1 MHFYIKNVLFNCFYL
16 KTECKYAI
24 ILAVIMSPGAIVGL
38 VLGIAAG
45 LVGVGFLLYFLVFR
59 EKFFRKQLREVD
71 RKFQFLH
78 ALLIGQDAQYVKRLE
93 IISRTNL
100 LYVEI
105 HTKYLKK
112 FKEIRDKHDANSQSA
127 LNNLRDLLDVKNFKG
142 FKETLVRVN
151 EIVDNYDKEV
161 NSLNSELLRV
171 VKPEEDCRQS
181 SLAYKESLRRIK
193 QDYYSK
199 ESELVMM
206 SNSFEEVF
214 KYIDELF
221 ENFEALVESAQYD
234 EANQILPKI
243 DEILHELTR
252 NMQDLPS
259 LCTLVSIVI
268 PEKIA
273 SVENAYKDL
282 VAEKY
287 PLYHLCVVQ
296 TLTEMKEQVDKFT
309 HRIRVFELAGIG
321 DKLEEMSE
329 KLDKFF
335 DLFDEEKVARESF
348 EQNNENVYSTVN
360 LIERRFI
367 TLRNRIPEVS
377 RVYVINEAHQNKI
390 NDIQNDI
397 NKVGALKRSLDT
409 FIHSATKQ
417 PYSLLVNKMN
427 ELSDASNSII
437 SDIDEYNS
445 YITSL
450 KNDAESAYNVV
461 YTFYDKVKNAE
472 AQIREINVPK
482 CTEKYA
488 ARFEKLYDLLNQIN
502 ILLTTKNTP
511 IDVDQV
517 NKLLR
522 DLFEISNDLLDD
534 GEVAQDYSMMVLA
547 ESSIM
552 YANRHRH
559 HLSDIDQLIDQA
571 ETFFRNGDFENASI
585 VANNALKKIKQEN
598 GR

>member
-1 MHFYIKNVLFNCFYL
+1 MG
-16 KTECKYAI
+16 TGAI
-24 ILAVIMSPGAIVGL
+24 IGLVAGIVVGL
-38 VLGIAAG
+38 VGI
-45 LVGVGFLLYFLVFR
+45 GFILYFFVFR
-59 EKFFRKQLREVD
+59 EKVFKKQLREID
-71 RKFQFLH
+71 RKFQYLH

-112 FKEIRDKHDANSQSA
+112 FKEIRDKHDANAQSA
-127 LNNLRDLLDVKNFKG
+127 LNNLRDLLDVKNFKA
-142 FKETLVRVN
+142 FKETMLHVN
-151 EIVDNYDKEV
+151 EIVEGYDKEV
-161 NSLNSELLRV
+161 QALNVELLRV

-181 SLAYKESLRRIK
+181 SLTYKESLRRIK

-214 KYIDELF
+214 KYIDQLF
-221 ENFEALVESAQYD
+221 EDFEGLVESAQYD

-243 DEILHELTR
+243 DEILHELTK

-259 LCTLVSIVI
+259 LCTMVSIVI
-268 PEKIA
+268 PEKII

-282 VAEKY
+282 VNDKF

-296 TLTEMKEQVDKFT
+296 TLTEMKEQIENFT
-309 HRIRVFELAGIG
+309 HRIRLFEINGIG
-321 DKLEEMSE
+321 EKLESMSE

-335 DLFDEEKVARESF
+335 DLFEEEKVARESF
-348 EQNNENVYSTVN
+348 EANNENVYSTVN
-360 LIERRFI
+360 LIERKFI
-367 TLRNRIPEVS
+367 KLRNTIPEVS
-377 RVYVINEAHQNKI
+377 KVFVINEAHQNKI

-427 ELSDASNSII
+427 ELSTASNSII
-437 SDIDEYNS
+437 SDIDEYNN
-445 YITSL
+445 YISSL
-450 KNDAESAYNVV
+450 KSDAESAYNVV
-461 YTFYDKVKNAE
+461 YAFYDKVKRAE
-472 AQIREINVPK
+472 QQVREINVAK
-482 CTEKYA
+482 CTEKYSPK
-488 ARFEKLYDLLNQIN
+488 FEKLYELLNSIN
-502 ILLTTKNTP
+502 NLLIHSP

-517 NKLLR
+517 NKLQR

-534 GEVAQDYSMMVLA
+534 GEVAQDYSMMILA
-547 ESSIM
+547 ENAIL
-552 YANRHRH
+552 YANRHRY
-559 HLSDIDQLIDQA
+559 HLSDIDQLINLA
-571 ETFFRNGDFENASI
+571 ETDFVNGDFEHASI
-585 VANNALKKIKQEN
+585 STSNALKKIKQEN
-598 GR
+598 GK

>member
-1 MHFYIKNVLFNCFYL
+1 MG
-16 KTECKYAI
+16 T
-24 ILAVIMSPGAIVGL
+24 GAIVGL
-38 VLGIAAG
+38 VLGILAG
-45 LVGVGFLLYFLVFR
+45 LVGIGLVLYFFVFR
-59 EKFFRKQLREVD
+59 EKVFKKQLREID
-71 RKFQFLH
+71 RKFQYLH

-112 FKEIRDKHDANSQSA
+112 FKEIRDRHDANAQSA
-127 LNNLRDLLDVKNFKG
+127 LNTLRDLLDVKNYKA
-142 FKETLVRVN
+142 FKESLVRVN
-151 EIVDNYDKEV
+151 DIVEGYDKEV
-161 NSLNSELLRV
+161 QALNVELLRV

-181 SLAYKESLRRIK
+181 SLTYKESLRRIK

-206 SNSFEEVF
+206 ANTFDEIF

-243 DEILHELTR
+243 DEILHELTK

-259 LCTLVSIVI
+259 LCTMVSIVI
-268 PEKIA
+268 PEKII
-273 SVENAYKDL
+273 SVENAYHEL
-282 VAEKY
+282 VEQKY

-296 TLTEMKEQVDKFT
+296 TLDEMKEQIETFT
-309 HRIRVFELAGIG
+309 KHIRLFEIVGIG
-321 DKLEEMSE
+321 DKLEKMSE
-329 KLDKFF
+329 KLDNYF
-335 DLFDEEKVARESF
+335 DLFEEEKVARESF
-348 EQNNENVYSTVN
+348 EANNENVYSTVN

-367 TLRNRIPEVS
+367 KLRNTIPEVS
-377 RVYVINEAHQNKI
+377 KVFVINEAHQNKI

-427 ELSDASNSII
+427 ELSTASNSII
-437 SDIDEYNS
+437 SDIDEYNN
-445 YITSL
+445 YISSL
-450 KNDAESAYNVV
+450 KSDAESAYNVV
-461 YTFYDKVKNAE
+461 YAFYDKVKKAE
-472 AQIREINVPK
+472 QQVRDINVAK
-482 CTEKYA
+482 CTEKYSPK
-488 ARFEKLYDLLNQIN
+488 FEKLYDLLNSIN
-502 ILLTTKNTP
+502 TLLTHSP

-534 GEVAQDYSMMVLA
+534 GEVAQDYSMMILA
-547 ESSIM
+547 ENAIL

-559 HLSDIDQLIDQA
+559 HLSDIDQLINLA
-571 ETFFRNGDFENASI
+571 ETDFMNGQFERASI
-585 VANNALKKIKQEN
+585 STNNALKKIKQEN
-598 GR
+598 GK

>member
-1 MHFYIKNVLFNCFYL
+1 M
-16 KTECKYAI
+16 T
-24 ILAVIMSPGAIVGL
+24 PGAIVGL
-38 VLGIAAG
+38 VLGIVAG
-45 LVGVGFLLYFLVFR
+45 LVGIGFILYFFVFR
-59 EKFFRKQLREVD
+59 EKVFKKQLREID
-71 RKFQFLH
+71 RKFQYLH

-112 FKEIRDKHDANSQSA
+112 FKEIRDKHDANAQSA
-127 LNNLRDLLDVKNFKG
+127 LNNLRDLLDVKNFKA
-142 FKETLVRVN
+142 FKETMIRVN
-151 EIVDNYDKEV
+151 EIVEGYDKEV
-161 NSLNSELLRV
+161 QALNVELLRV

-181 SLAYKESLRRIK
+181 SLTYKESLRRIK

-206 SNSFEEVF
+206 ANSFEEVF
-214 KYIDELF
+214 KYIDQLF
-221 ENFEALVESAQYD
+221 EDFEGLVESAQYD

-243 DEILHELTR
+243 DEILHELTK

-259 LCTLVSIVI
+259 LCTMVSIVI
-268 PEKIA
+268 PEKII

-282 VAEKY
+282 VNEKY

-296 TLTEMKEQVDKFT
+296 TLTEMKEQIENFT
-309 HRIRVFELAGIG
+309 HRIRLFEINGIG
-321 DKLEEMSE
+321 EKLESMSE

-335 DLFDEEKVARESF
+335 DLFEEEKVARESF
-348 EQNNENVYSTVN
+348 EANNENVYSTVN
-360 LIERRFI
+360 LIERKFI
-367 TLRNRIPEVS
+367 KLRNTIPEVS
-377 RVYVINEAHQNKI
+377 KVFVINEAHQNKI

-427 ELSDASNSII
+427 ELSTASNSII
-437 SDIDEYNS
+437 SDIDEYNN
-445 YITSL
+445 YIASL
-450 KNDAESAYNVV
+450 KSDAESAYNVV
-461 YTFYDKVKNAE
+461 YAFYDKVKKAE
-472 AQIREINVPK
+472 QQVREINVAK
-482 CTEKYA
+482 CSEKYA
-488 ARFEKLYDLLNQIN
+488 PKFEKLYELLNSIN
-502 ILLTTKNTP
+502 SLLTHSP

-517 NKLLR
+517 NKLQR

-534 GEVAQDYSMMVLA
+534 GEVAQDYSMMILA
-547 ESSIM
+547 ENAIL

-559 HLSDIDQLIDQA
+559 HLSDIDQLINLA
-571 ETFFRNGDFENASI
+571 ETDFTNGDFEHASI
-585 VANNALKKIKQEN
+585 NTNNALKKIKQEN
-598 GR
+598 GK

>member
-1 MHFYIKNVLFNCFYL
+1 
-16 KTECKYAI
+16 
-24 ILAVIMSPGAIVGL
+24 MSTGAIVGL
-38 VLGIAAG
+38 VLGIIAG
-45 LVGVGFLLYFLVFR
+45 LVGVGFLLYFFVFR
-59 EKFFRKQLREVD
+59 ERVFKKDLREVD

-112 FKEIRDKHDANSQSA
+112 FKEIRDKHDANAQNS
-127 LNNLRDLLDVKNFKG
+127 LNNLRDLLDVKNFKA

-151 EIVDNYDKEV
+151 EIIEGYDKEV
-161 NSLNSELLRV
+161 NLLNTELLKV

-206 SNSFEEVF
+206 SNTFDEIF
-214 KYIDELF
+214 KYIDQLF
-221 ENFEALVESAQYD
+221 EEFEGLVESAQYD

-243 DEILHELTR
+243 DEILHELTI

-259 LCTLVSIVI
+259 LCTMVSVVI
-268 PEKIA
+268 PEKII
-273 SVENAYKDL
+273 SVENAYKDMVNL
-282 VAEKY
+282 KY

-296 TLTEMKEQVDKFT
+296 TLTEMKEQIENFT
-309 HRIRVFELAGIG
+309 HRIRFFEIGGIAS
-321 DKLEEMSE
+321 KLEAMSE

-335 DLFDEEKVARESF
+335 DLFEEEKVARESF
-348 EQNNENVYSTVN
+348 EQNNEMVYSTVN
-360 LIERRFI
+360 LIERKFI
-367 TLRNRIPEVS
+367 KLRNTIPEVS
-377 RVYVINEAHQNKI
+377 KIFIINEAHQSKI

-427 ELSDASNSII
+427 ELSNASNSII

-445 YITSL
+445 YISSL
-450 KNDAESAYNVV
+450 KSDAESAYNVV
-461 YTFYDKVKNAE
+461 YTFYDKVKKAE
-472 AQIREINVPK
+472 RQVREINVAK

-488 ARFEKLYDLLNQIN
+488 ERFEKLYSLLNQVN
-502 ILLTTKNTP
+502 ELLIHSP
-511 IDVDQV
+511 IDVDQINV
-517 NKLLR
+517 LLR
-522 DLFEISNDLLDD
+522 ELFDISNDLLDD
-534 GEVAQDYSMMVLA
+534 GEVAQDYSMMILA

-552 YANRHRH
+552 LANKHRH
-559 HLSDIDQLIDQA
+559 HLADIDQMLEQA
-571 ETFFRNGDFENASI
+571 ETYFNNGDFENASI
-585 VANNALKKIKQEN
+585 VTNNALKKIKQEN
-598 GR
+598 GK

>member
-1 MHFYIKNVLFNCFYL
+1 MSIG
-16 KTECKYAI
+16 AI
-24 ILAVIMSPGAIVGL
+24 IGL
-38 VLGIAAG
+38 VLGIVAG
-45 LVGVGFLLYFLVFR
+45 LVGIGFILYFFVFR
-59 EKFFRKQLREVD
+59 EKVFKKELREID

-93 IISRTNL
+93 LISRTNL

-112 FKEIRDKHDANSQSA
+112 FKEIRDKHDANAQSA
-127 LNNLRDLLDVKNFKG
+127 LNNLRDLLDVKNYKA
-142 FKETLVRVN
+142 FKETLLRVN
-151 EIVDNYDKEV
+151 EIVEGYDKEV
-161 NSLNSELLRV
+161 NILNNELLKV

-181 SLAYKESLRRIK
+181 SLTYKESLRRIK

-206 SNSFEEVF
+206 SNSFAEVF
-214 KYIDELF
+214 RYIDELF
-221 ENFEALVESAQYD
+221 ETFEGLVTSAQYD

-243 DEILHELTR
+243 DEILHELTKK
-252 NMQDLPS
+252 MQDLPS

-268 PEKIA
+268 PEKIS

-296 TLTEMKEQVDKFT
+296 TLTEMKQQIDDFT
-309 HRIRVFELAGIG
+309 HRIRLFEIAGIG
-321 DKLEEMSE
+321 DKLEEMAE

-335 DLFDEEKVARESF
+335 DLFEEEKVARESF

-360 LIERRFI
+360 LIERKFI
-367 TLRNRIPEVS
+367 KLRNTIPEVEKIFI
-377 RVYVINEAHQNKI
+377 INESHQNKI
-390 NDIQNDI
+390 DDIQNDI

-427 ELSDASNSII
+427 ELSTASNSII
-437 SDIDEYNS
+437 SDIDEYNN
-445 YITSL
+445 YINSL
-450 KNDAESAYNVV
+450 KGDAESAYNVV
-461 YTFYDKVKNAE
+461 YTFYDKVKRAE
-472 AQIREINVPK
+472 QQVREINVAK

-488 ARFEKLYDLLNQIN
+488 PKFEQLYVLLNSIN
-502 ILLTTKNTP
+502 NLLINRP

-534 GEVAQDYSMMVLA
+534 GEIAQDYSMMILA
-547 ESSIM
+547 ENAIL

-571 ETFFRNGDFENASI
+571 ETFFLNGDFENASI
-585 VANNALKKIKQEN
+585 VTNNALKRIKQEN

>member
-1 MHFYIKNVLFNCFYL
+1 
-16 KTECKYAI
+16 
-24 ILAVIMSPGAIVGL
+24 MSPGAIVGL
-38 VLGIAAG
+38 VLGVIAG
-45 LVGVGFLLYFLVFR
+45 LVGVGFLLYFFVLR
-59 EKFFRKQLREVD
+59 EKIFKKQLREVD

-127 LNNLRDLLDVKNFKG
+127 LNNLRDLLDVKNFKA

-151 EIVDNYDKEV
+151 EIVDNYEKEV
-161 NSLNSELLRV
+161 NVLNTELLRV

-181 SLAYKESLRRIK
+181 SLTYKESLRRIK

-206 SNSFEEVF
+206 ANSFEEVF

-221 ENFEALVESAQYD
+221 ENFEGLVESAQYD
-234 EANQILPKI
+234 EANQLLPKI
-243 DEILHELTR
+243 DEILHELTK

-259 LCTLVSIVI
+259 LCTMVSMVI
-268 PEKIA
+268 PEKIS

-282 VAEKY
+282 VNLKY

-296 TLTEMKEQVDKFT
+296 TIGEMKDQIDIFT
-309 HRIRVFELAGIG
+309 HRIRTFDIAGIHER
-321 DKLEEMSE
+321 LESMSE

-335 DLFDEEKVARESF
+335 DLFEEEKVARQAF
-348 EQNNENVYSTVN
+348 EENNENVYSTVN
-360 LIERRFI
+360 LIERKFI
-367 TLRNRIPEVS
+367 KLRNTIPEVS
-377 RVYVINEAHQNKI
+377 KIFIINEAHQNKI
-390 NDIQNDI
+390 NDIQKDI

-409 FIHSATKQ
+409 YIHSATKQ

-437 SDIDEYNS
+437 SDIDEYNR
-445 YITSL
+445 YINSL
-450 KNDAESAYNVV
+450 KSDAESAYNVV
-461 YTFYDKVKNAE
+461 YTFYDKVKKAE
-472 AQIREINVPK
+472 QQVREINVSK
-482 CTEKYA
+482 CSEKYNPK
-488 ARFEKLYDLLNQIN
+488 FEKLYVLLNQIN
-502 ILLTTKNTP
+502 DLLTNSP

-534 GEVAQDYSMMVLA
+534 GEVAQDYSMMILA
-547 ESSIM
+547 ENAIM
-552 YANRHRH
+552 FANRHRH
-559 HLSDIDQLIDQA
+559 HLSDIDQLINQA
-571 ETFFRNGDFENASI
+571 ETFFQSGDFENASI
-585 VANNALKKIKQEN
+585 VTSNALKKIKQEN

>member
-1 MHFYIKNVLFNCFYL
+1 MG
-16 KTECKYAI
+16 TGAI
-24 ILAVIMSPGAIVGL
+24 IGL
-38 VLGIAAG
+38 VAGIVAG
-45 LVGVGFLLYFLVFR
+45 LVGIGFVLYFFVFR
-59 EKFFRKQLREVD
+59 ERVFKKQLREVD

-112 FKEIRDKHDANSQSA
+112 FKEIRDKHDANAQSA
-127 LNNLRDLLDVKNFKG
+127 LNNLRDLLDVKNYRA
-142 FKETLVRVN
+142 FKETLLRVN
-151 EIVDNYDKEV
+151 EIVEGYDKEV
-161 NSLNSELLRV
+161 NILNNELLKV
-171 VKPEEDCRQS
+171 VKPEEDCRQC

-206 SNSFEEVF
+206 STSFEEVF
-214 KYIDELF
+214 RYIDELF
-221 ENFEALVESAQYD
+221 ENFEGLVESAQYD

-243 DEILHELTR
+243 DEILHELTK

-259 LCTLVSIVI
+259 LCTMVSVVI
-268 PEKIA
+268 PEKIS

-282 VAEKY
+282 VALKY

-296 TLTEMKEQVDKFT
+296 TLQEMKEQIDIFT
-309 HRIRVFELAGIG
+309 HRIRVFEITGIG
-321 DKLEEMSE
+321 DKLEVMSE

-335 DLFDEEKVARESF
+335 DLFEEEKVARESF
-348 EQNNENVYSTVN
+348 EANNENVYSTVN
-360 LIERRFI
+360 LIERKFI
-367 TLRNRIPEVS
+367 KLRNTIPEVS
-377 RVYVINEAHQNKI
+377 KIFIINEAHQNKI

-427 ELSDASNSII
+427 ELSTASNSII
-437 SDIDEYNS
+437 SDIDEYNR
-445 YITSL
+445 YIASL
-450 KNDAESAYNVV
+450 KSDAESAYNVV
-461 YTFYDKVKNAE
+461 YTFYDKVKKAE
-472 AQIREINVPK
+472 AQVREINVAK
-482 CTEKYA
+482 CSEKYA
-488 ARFEKLYDLLNQIN
+488 PKFEQLYSLLNQIN
-502 ILLTTKNTP
+502 ELLVNSP
-511 IDVDQV
+511 IDVDQI

-534 GEVAQDYSMMVLA
+534 GEVAQDYSMMILA

-559 HLSDIDQLIDQA
+559 HLADIDQLIDQA
-571 ETFFRNGDFENASI
+571 ETYFQNGDFENASI
-585 VANNALKKIKQEN
+585 ITSNALKKIKQEN

>member
-1 MHFYIKNVLFNCFYL
+1 MG
-16 KTECKYAI
+16 TGAI
-24 ILAVIMSPGAIVGL
+24 IGLVAGIVVGL
-38 VLGIAAG
+38 VGI
-45 LVGVGFLLYFLVFR
+45 GFILYFFVFR
-59 EKFFRKQLREVD
+59 EKVFKKQLREID
-71 RKFQFLH
+71 RKFQYLH

-112 FKEIRDKHDANSQSA
+112 FKEIRDKHDANAQSA
-127 LNNLRDLLDVKNFKG
+127 LNNLRDLLDVKNFKA
-142 FKETLVRVN
+142 FKETMLRVN
-151 EIVDNYDKEV
+151 EIVEGYDKEV
-161 NSLNSELLRV
+161 QALNVELLRV

-181 SLAYKESLRRIK
+181 SLTYKESLRRIK

-214 KYIDELF
+214 KYIDQLF
-221 ENFEALVESAQYD
+221 EDFEGLVESAQYD

-243 DEILHELTR
+243 DEILHELTK

-259 LCTLVSIVI
+259 LCTMVSIVI
-268 PEKIA
+268 PEKII

-282 VAEKY
+282 VNDKF

-296 TLTEMKEQVDKFT
+296 TLTEMKEQIENFT
-309 HRIRVFELAGIG
+309 HRIRLFEINGIG
-321 DKLEEMSE
+321 EKLESMSE

-335 DLFDEEKVARESF
+335 DLFEEEKVARESF
-348 EQNNENVYSTVN
+348 EANNENVYSTVN
-360 LIERRFI
+360 LIERKFI
-367 TLRNRIPEVS
+367 KLRNTIPEVS
-377 RVYVINEAHQNKI
+377 KVFVINEAHQNKI

-427 ELSDASNSII
+427 ELSTASNSII
-437 SDIDEYNS
+437 SDIDEYNN
-445 YITSL
+445 YISSL
-450 KNDAESAYNVV
+450 KSDAESAYNVV
-461 YTFYDKVKNAE
+461 YAFYDKVKRAE
-472 AQIREINVPK
+472 QQVREINVAK
-482 CTEKYA
+482 CTEKYSPK
-488 ARFEKLYDLLNQIN
+488 FEKLYELLNSIN
-502 ILLTTKNTP
+502 NLLIHSP

-517 NKLLR
+517 NKLQR

-534 GEVAQDYSMMVLA
+534 GEVAQDYSMMILA
-547 ESSIM
+547 ENAIL
-552 YANRHRH
+552 YANRHRY
-559 HLSDIDQLIDQA
+559 HLSDIDQLINLA
-571 ETFFRNGDFENASI
+571 ETDFVNGNFEHASI
-585 VANNALKKIKQEN
+585 STSNALKKIKQEN
-598 GR
+598 GK

>member
-1 MHFYIKNVLFNCFYL
+1 M
-16 KTECKYAI
+16 T
-24 ILAVIMSPGAIVGL
+24 PGQIVGL
-38 VLGIAAG
+38 VLGIVAG
-45 LVGVGFLLYFLVFR
+45 LVGIAFVLYFFVFR
-59 EKFFRKQLREVD
+59 EKVFKKQLREID
-71 RKFQFLH
+71 RKFQYLH

-112 FKEIRDKHDANSQSA
+112 FKEIRDKHDANAQSA
-127 LNNLRDLLDVKNFKG
+127 LNNLRDLLDVKNFKA
-142 FKETLVRVN
+142 FKETMLRVN
-151 EIVDNYDKEV
+151 EIVEGYDKEV
-161 NSLNSELLRV
+161 QALNVELLRV

-181 SLAYKESLRRIK
+181 SLTYKESLRRIK

-214 KYIDELF
+214 KYIDQLF
-221 ENFEALVESAQYD
+221 EDFEGLVESAQYD

-243 DEILHELTR
+243 DEILHELTK

-259 LCTLVSIVI
+259 LCTMVSIVI
-268 PEKIA
+268 PEKII

-282 VAEKY
+282 VNDKF

-296 TLTEMKEQVDKFT
+296 TLTEMKEQIENFT
-309 HRIRVFELAGIG
+309 HRIRLFEINGIG
-321 DKLEEMSE
+321 EKLESMSE

-335 DLFDEEKVARESF
+335 DLFEEEKVARESF
-348 EQNNENVYSTVN
+348 EANNENVYSTVN
-360 LIERRFI
+360 LIERKFI
-367 TLRNRIPEVS
+367 KLRNTIPEVS
-377 RVYVINEAHQNKI
+377 KVFVINEAHQNKI

-427 ELSDASNSII
+427 ELSTASNSII
-437 SDIDEYNS
+437 SDIDEYNN
-445 YITSL
+445 YIASL
-450 KNDAESAYNVV
+450 KSDAESAYNVV
-461 YTFYDKVKNAE
+461 YEFYDKVKKAE
-472 AQIREINVPK
+472 QQVREINVTK

-488 ARFEKLYDLLNQIN
+488 PKFEKLYELLNSIN
-502 ILLTTKNTP
+502 NLLIHSP

-534 GEVAQDYSMMVLA
+534 GEVAQDNSMMILA
-547 ESSIM
+547 ENAII

-559 HLSDIDQLIDQA
+559 HLADIDQLITLA
-571 ETFFRNGDFENASI
+571 ETDFVNGDFERASI
-585 VANNALKKIKQEN
+585 NTSNALKKIKQEN
-598 GR
+598 GK

>member
-1 MHFYIKNVLFNCFYL
+1 MG
-16 KTECKYAI
+16 TGAI
-24 ILAVIMSPGAIVGL
+24 IGL
-38 VLGIAAG
+38 VVGIVAG
-45 LVGVGFLLYFLVFR
+45 LVGIGFVLYFFVFR
-59 EKFFRKQLREVD
+59 DKVFKKQLREID
-71 RKFQFLH
+71 RKFQYLH

-112 FKEIRDKHDANSQSA
+112 FKEIRDKHDANAQSA

-142 FKETLVRVN
+142 FKDTMVRVN
-151 EIVDNYDKEV
+151 EIVEGYDKEV
-161 NSLNSELLRV
+161 QVLNTELLRV

-181 SLAYKESLRRIK
+181 SLTYKESLRRIK

-206 SNSFEEVF
+206 ANSFEEVF
-214 KYIDELF
+214 KYIDQLF
-221 ENFEALVESAQYD
+221 EDFEGLVESAQYD

-243 DEILHELTR
+243 DEILHELTK

-259 LCTLVSIVI
+259 LCTMVSIVI
-268 PEKIA
+268 PEKII

-282 VAEKY
+282 VNEKY
-287 PLYHLCVVQ
+287 PLYHLCVAQ
-296 TLTEMKEQVDKFT
+296 TLTEMKEQIDVFT
-309 HRIRVFELAGIG
+309 RRIRTFELAGIG
-321 DKLEEMSE
+321 SKLETMSE

-335 DLFDEEKVARESF
+335 DLFEEEKVARESF
-348 EQNNENVYSTVN
+348 EANNENVYSTVN
-360 LIERRFI
+360 LIERKFI
-367 TLRNRIPEVS
+367 KLRNTIPEVS
-377 RVYVINEAHQNKI
+377 KVFVINEAHQNKI

-427 ELSDASNSII
+427 ELSTASNSII
-437 SDIDEYNS
+437 SDIDEYNN
-445 YITSL
+445 YIASL
-450 KNDAESAYNVV
+450 KSDAESAYNVV
-461 YTFYDKVKNAE
+461 YEFYDKVKKAE
-472 AQIREINVPK
+472 QQVREINVTK

-488 ARFEKLYDLLNQIN
+488 PKFEKLYELLNSIN
-502 ILLTTKNTP
+502 NLLIHSP

-534 GEVAQDYSMMVLA
+534 GEVAQDNSMMILA
-547 ESSIM
+547 ENAII

-559 HLSDIDQLIDQA
+559 HLADIDQLITLA
-571 ETFFRNGDFENASI
+571 ETDFVNGDFERASI
-585 VANNALKKIKQEN
+585 NTSNALKKIKQEN
-598 GR
+598 GK